1 MNFGNIKRIF
11 TCAIID
17 QNDEYAYVG
26 TSTGD
31 VLEISIERA
40 LFKRLG
46 PYNKLFSQGIA
57 SLGQLPNGDIIVG
70 AGDGSLNKL
79 SIQDMK
85 IKRCFCKLVNPM

>member
-1 MNFGNIKRIF
+1 MNFGNIKRSF

-17 QNDEYAYVG
+17 QNDEFAYCG

-31 VLEISIERA
+31 VLEVSIDRA

-46 PYNKLFSQGIA
+46 PYNKLFSQGVA
-57 SLGQLPNGDIIVG
+57 ALGQLPNGDIIVG

-79 SIQDMK
+79 SI
-85 IKRCFCKLVNPM
+85 

>member
-1 MNFGNIKRIF
+1 MDVNFGNIKRIF

-17 QNDEYAYVG
+17 KNDEYAYCG
-26 TSTGD
+26 TTTGD

-46 PYNKLFSQGIA
+46 PYNKLFSLGISA
-57 SLGQLPNGDIIVG
+57 LGQLPNGDIIVG

-79 SIQDMK
+79 SI
-85 IKRCFCKLVNPM
+85 

>member
-17 QNDEYAYVG
+17 QNDEYAYCG

-31 VLEISIERA
+31 VLEISIDRA

-46 PYNKLFSQGIA
+46 PYNKLFSQGITA
-57 SLGQLPNGDIIVG
+57 LGQLPNGDCIVG

-85 IKRCFCKLVNPM
+85 IKK